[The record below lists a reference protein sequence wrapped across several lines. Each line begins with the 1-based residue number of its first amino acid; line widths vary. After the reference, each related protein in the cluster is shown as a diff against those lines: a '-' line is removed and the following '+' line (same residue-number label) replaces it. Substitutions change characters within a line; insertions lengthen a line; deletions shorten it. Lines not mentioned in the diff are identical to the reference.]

1 MSTLNRRRRFLGQSL
16 AVLGSTAALS
26 ACGRAGAGYEQA
38 VSQTWRHAQALPTE
52 REALLLELI
61 RYAAMAPSSHNTQ
74 CWQFRLGAHS
84 LTLLPDLSRRCPVV
98 DPDDHHLFVS
108 LGCAAENLAQAALA
122 HGLRAEAEFK
132 ASDGGARIEVALAPA
147 AAQRSALFEAIPQR
161 QSTRGLYDGQAL
173 SAAELQLL
181 QLLQQ
186 AGSAPGVQLRL
197 LTEKPALEQ
206 VLEFVVQ
213 GNTVQMRDAGFVD
226 ELKAWLRFSDAEALA
241 LRDGL
246 FARSSGNPAVPR
258 WLGSRLFSLFFTEK
272 AENDKYA
279 AHVRSSAGIAVFST
293 ESDDAAHWVQV
304 GRAFERFA
312 LQATALGVRT
322 AHLNQPVE
330 VPALRSEFSRWL
342 GLSGGRPDL
351 VIRFGRGPLMP
362 PSLRRP
368 VASLM
373 VPS

>member
-1 MSTLNRRRRFLGQSL
+1 MKSMNPRRRFLGQSL
-16 AVLGSTAALS
+16 AVLGSSAALT
-26 ACGRAGAGYEQA
+26 ACGRAGDGYEQA
-38 VSQTWRHAQALPTE
+38 ASQTWRHADALPTE
-52 REALLLELI
+52 REAVLRELI
-61 RYAAMAPSSHNTQ
+61 RYAVMAPSSHNTQ
-74 CWQFRLGAHS
+74 CWQFRLGAQS
-84 LTLLPDLSRRCPVV
+84 LALLPDLSRRCPVV

-122 HGLRAEAEFK
+122 HGLQAETAFK
-132 ASDGGARIEVALAPA
+132 SEAGGGTRIEIGLAATA
-147 AAQRSALFEAIPQR
+147 ARRTALFEAIPQR
-161 QSTRGLYDGQAL
+161 QSTRGLYDGQPL
-173 SAAELQLL
+173 TAAEL

-186 AGSAPGVQLRL
+186 AGSGPGVQLRL
-197 LTEKPALEQ
+197 LTDKPALEQ

-213 GNTVQMRDAGFVD
+213 GNTVQMRDAAFVE
-226 ELKAWLRFSDAEALA
+226 ELKAWLRFSDAEVLA

-246 FARSSGNPAVPR
+246 FSRSSGNPAVPR

-279 AHVRSSAGIAVFST
+279 AHLRSSAGIAVFST
-293 ESDDAAHWVQV
+293 ESDDAAHWVQA

-330 VPALRSEFSRWL
+330 VPALRAEFSRWL

-362 PSLRRP
+362 RSLRRP
-368 VASLM
+368 VEALI
-373 VPS
+373 VKA